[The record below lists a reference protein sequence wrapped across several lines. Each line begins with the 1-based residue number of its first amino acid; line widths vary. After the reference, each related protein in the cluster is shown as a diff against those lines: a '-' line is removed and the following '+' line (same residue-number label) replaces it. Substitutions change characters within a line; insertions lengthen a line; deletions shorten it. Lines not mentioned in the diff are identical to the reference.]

1 MSGPGWR
8 HMRRTM
14 DDFELII
21 VRRGV
26 LPIRVGESDLLIREG
41 EMALVP
47 AGVEHVGT
55 EAITASLEFV
65 WMHFRFAGAA
75 DGGGGT
81 WTTASRPSSDDRC
94 VSLPL
99 YGAVDDAGRLA
110 VMSNQLLDLFAE
122 ADSRPNAY
130 CSYCATALLLE
141 ITMQM
146 RRRCANAD
154 GDGPGAAGGSRGGGA
169 IAAAEGMGVAEARE
183 RRARGSLRSV
193 HSWIRA
199 NAFDDISVA
208 DVAARFHYSPS
219 YLTSLYHQAFG
230 IGIVEQIVEYRVD
243 RARELLSTTSS
254 PVAAIAAEVGYE
266 DAKYFMRVF
275 KRRTGLTPTQYRAA
289 FPARLYN
296 TV

>member
-1 MSGPGWR
+1 
-8 HMRRTM
+8 MRRTM
-14 DDFELII
+14 DSFELIV

-26 LPIRVGESDLLIREG
+26 LPIRVGESGLLIREG
-41 EMALVP
+41 EMALIP
-47 AGVEHVGT
+47 AGVEHAGT
-55 EAITASLEFV
+55 ESITAPLEFV
-65 WMHFRFAGAA
+65 WMHFRFADGADEDA
-75 DGGGGT
+75 GV
-81 WTTASRPSSDDRC
+81 WSLASKPSPDDRC

-99 YGAVDDAGRLA
+99 YSAVGDAGRLA
-110 VMSNQLLDLFAE
+110 VMSNQLLDLFSQ

-130 CSYCATALLLE
+130 CSYCATGLLLE

-146 RRRCANAD
+146 RQRCAITQGGGLQAAEPVED
-154 GDGPGAAGGSRGGGA
+154 SGDGGENVAV
-169 IAAAEGMGVAEARE
+169 AAAESVASAESRE
-183 RRARGSLRSV
+183 RRVRGSLRSV

-199 NAFDDISVA
+199 NAFEDISVA

-266 DAKYFMRVF
+266 DPKYFMRVF